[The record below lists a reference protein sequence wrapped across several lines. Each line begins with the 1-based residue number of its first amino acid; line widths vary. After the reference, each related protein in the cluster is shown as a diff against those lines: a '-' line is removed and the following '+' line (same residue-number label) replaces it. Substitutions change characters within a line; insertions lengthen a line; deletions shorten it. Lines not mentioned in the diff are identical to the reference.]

1 MTKWFAVGMIVAAS
15 VAAAQSGVL
24 YSYEPERSTRVGHVR
39 VVDDGRVRCYVL
51 DARRASSISC
61 VVLP

>member
-1 MTKWFAVGMIVAAS
+1 MKWLAFAVFVAAS
-15 VAAAQSGVL
+15 VAVAQSGAI
-24 YSYEPERSTRVGHVR
+24 YSYEPERSTRIGHVR
-39 VVDDGRVRCYVL
+39 SFDDGDVRCYVL

>member
-1 MTKWFAVGMIVAAS
+1 MSKLIAVALIALAS
-15 VAAAQSGVL
+15 VTLAQSGAL
-24 YSYEPERSTRVGHVR
+24 YSYEPERSTRIGHVR
-39 VVDDGRVRCYVL
+39 VVDDGPVRCYVL